1 MKHRKILIT
10 GGSGFLGSNLAKELA
25 ESGNQ
30 VTLFDNEFR
39 GKIERIKGLKVKY
52 VKGDI
57 RNYKDLKKLGNKYDA
72 IYHLAFINGTD
83 FFYNEPQLVLDVGI
97 NGILNIIKFTSKI
110 KKTKFY
116 LASSSEVYN
125 LPKKIPTNEKA
136 EILIPDI
143 LNPRFSYS
151 GGKIISELV
160 TINYLQKF
168 KIPFQIFRPHNIFG
182 PNMGMGHVIPQIIK
196 KIYIASNK
204 FKKKKCKVLIQGK
217 GNETR
222 SFCYVDDAVKQ
233 LNFLLNKSKNNQ
245 IYNIG
250 QSKEIS
256 ISKLVKEISK
266 ILEIKVEIKY
276 SNLLP
281 GSVKRR
287 CPSLNKLR
295 KLDFRIINT
304 FTEGLK
310 TTVLWYKHNF
320 LNEK

>member
-125 LPKKIPTNEKA
+125 LPKKIPTDEKA

-204 FKKKKCKVLIQGK
+204 FKKKCKVLIQGK

-281 GSVKRR
+281 GSVKEDVR
-287 CPSLNKLR
+287 
-295 KLDFRIINT
+295 
-304 FTEGLK
+304 
-310 TTVLWYKHNF
+310 V
-320 LNEK
+320 

>member
-125 LPKKIPTNEKA
+125 LPKKIPTDEKA

-196 KIYIASNK
+196 KYILQVTNL
-204 FKKKKCKVLIQGK
+204 KKKCKVLIQGK

-233 LNFLLNKSKNNQ
+233 LNFLLNK
-245 IYNIG
+245 
-250 QSKEIS
+250 
-256 ISKLVKEISK
+256 VKI
-266 ILEIKVEIKY
+266 IKY
-276 SNLLP
+276 
-281 GSVKRR
+281 
-287 CPSLNKLR
+287 
-295 KLDFRIINT
+295 IILARAKK
-304 FTEGLK
+304 FQ
-310 TTVLWYKHNF
+310 
-320 LNEK
+320 